1 MLTSAQVVELLGQER
16 EFLAREFGVRRIA
29 LFGSFAAGCPTEESD
44 VDLLVEFDRPIGLG
58 FVELAEHLERVLGR
72 RVDLVTAAG
81 LAAIPHPSVARSI
94 AESLVHV

>member
-1 MLTSAQVVELLGQER
+1 MLTSARVIALLGQQR
-16 EFLAREFGVRRIA
+16 ELLAREYGVRRIG

-44 VDLLVEFDRPIGLG
+44 VDLLVEFDRPIGLR
-58 FVELAEHLERVLGR
+58 FVELAEHLEKVLGR

-94 AESLVHV
+94 SASLVDV